1 MFKRMKTFFLKMKAI
16 KVVVLMYT
24 QLKNLFPK
32 IRPFQV
38 VASVMFIL
46 GLVLAMFPETS
57 FAANSTVITGTGAPF
72 ASIYTLVSTWLTGPL
87 MTTIALTAVIMGL
100 GIGIARQSP
109 VAALSGIAFAVIAS
123 VLPGVITGILG
134 AVV

>member
-1 MFKRMKTFFLKMKAI
+1 MINFLKKMFPGVKTI
-16 KVVVLMYT
+16 
-24 QLKNLFPK
+24 NLFA
-32 IRPFQV
+32 F
-38 VASVMFIL
+38 VMIVF

-57 FAANSTVITGTGAPF
+57 FAASSTVITGTGAPF
-72 ASIYTLVSTWLTGPL
+72 ATIYTLVSTWMTGPL
-87 MTTIALTAVIMGL
+87 VTTIALTAVIMGL

-109 VAALSGIAFAVIAS
+109 MAALSGIAFAVIAS